1 MNFKISNFSKEQL
14 AELAGFM
21 NTNHDL
27 DNFTAELLNEK
38 IFDDPDY
45 NADLTICSTCNRK
58 LTGFGMAVLRQDG
71 LGFIKLIA
79 VARDSRER
87 GIGRAIY
94 RVLEEGLKAK
104 GCRSIRAYNSN
115 PNYLLPGVDPR
126 YTAALCFFNSLGFR
140 RYGETLS
147 MSVDLEKMN
156 FQTSVDE
163 EKLLKCGVCL
173 ARAKLSDGEKLFSF
187 MHSAFPLR
195 VHEVKR
201 MLAND
206 IITLFV
212 AAKEQEIISF
222 AGYDG
227 NNFGAGWFGPMGTN
241 TAHRGMGI
249 GSLLFRICLK
259 DMKKKYRKAV
269 IPWVEPVCFYS
280 RISGADVG
288 PEIITGSTLMKSGT
302 AQKLVL
308 NMITTTAMIKMGKVY
323 NNLIVTWFR
332 LITSLSRGQSGLLPW
347 QQGVTKRQLF
357 KPLKTPV
364 GNPKLL

>member
-14 AELAGFM
+14 AELTLFM

-58 LTGFGMAVLRQDG
+58 LTGFGMAVLRQDDP
-71 LGFIKLIA
+71 GFIKLIA
-79 VARDSRER
+79 VGKDSRER

-94 RVLEEGLKAK
+94 LVLEEGLKAM
-104 GCRSIRAYNSN
+104 GCRSIRVYNSN

-126 YTAALCFFNSLGFR
+126 YTKALCFFNNLGFR
-140 RYGETLS
+140 RYGEALS
-147 MSVDLEKMN
+147 MSVDLTKIS

-163 EKLLKCGVCL
+163 EKLLKSGVCIT
-173 ARAKLSDGEKLFSF
+173 RAKLADGERLLSF
-187 MHSAFPLR
+187 VHSEFPLWI
-195 VHEVKR
+195 HEVKK

-206 IITLFV
+206 IITIFV
-212 AAKEQEIISF
+212 ASKEQEIISF

-227 NNFGAGWFGPMGTN
+227 NNSGGGWFGPMGTH

-280 RISGADVG
+280 RVSGAEVERLFWLYQK
-288 PEIITGSTLMKSGT
+288 EI
-302 AQKLVL
+302 
-308 NMITTTAMIKMGKVY
+308 
-323 NNLIVTWFR
+323 
-332 LITSLSRGQSGLLPW
+332 
-347 QQGVTKRQLF
+347 
-357 KPLKTPV
+357 
-364 GNPKLL
+364 